1 MGEIS
6 RTYCKD
12 GMNQRRTVLVA
23 VGLVLSGILTT
34 ALWTTVQT
42 TSATDRVNR
51 PVVEDIHTLS
61 EQNLYLTWTVSS
73 APNGQSRIR
82 GFIYNNSDDRVNDLQ
97 LRILELD
104 PANRILSN
112 GVRTFE
118 ESVPARDRV
127 AFEVQV
133 PSHWSSSYQ
142 LMIDTFT
149 QTYGE
154 SGLIDVATTLSP
166 S

>member
-1 MGEIS
+1 VIHITRCRHLNG
-6 RTYCKD
+6 RD
-12 GMNQRRTVLVA
+12 QPNVLQGRDESEADRARGRGVGA
-23 VGLVLSGILTT
+23 VGD
-34 ALWTTVQT
+34 
-42 TSATDRVNR
+42 TD
-51 PVVEDIHTLS
+51 
-61 EQNLYLTWTVSS
+61 LYLTWTVSS

-104 PANRILSN
+104 PANRIVSN
-112 GVRTFE
+112 GVRTLE
-118 ESVPARDRV
+118 ESVPRDRV
-127 AFEVQV
+127 AFEVQL

-154 SGLIDVATTLSP
+154 SGLIEVATTLSP

>member
-1 MGEIS
+1 MTCSSEFSSSILPIAYS
-6 RTYCKD
+6 R
-12 GMNQRRTVLVA
+12 
-23 VGLVLSGILTT
+23 
-34 ALWTTVQT
+34 
-42 TSATDRVNR
+42 
-51 PVVEDIHTLS
+51 H
-61 EQNLYLTWTVSS
+61 
-73 APNGQSRIR
+73 
-82 GFIYNNSDDRVNDLQ
+82 
-97 LRILELD
+97 
-104 PANRILSN
+104 

>member
-1 MGEIS
+1 M
-6 RTYCKD
+6 
-12 GMNQRRTVLVA
+12 
-23 VGLVLSGILTT
+23 
-34 ALWTTVQT
+34 
-42 TSATDRVNR
+42 
-51 PVVEDIHTLS
+51 
-61 EQNLYLTWTVSS
+61 
-73 APNGQSRIR
+73 
-82 GFIYNNSDDRVNDLQ
+82 NDLQ
-97 LRILELD
+97 LRILERD

-112 GVRTFE
+112 GVRTLQ

-142 LMIDTFT
+142 LTIDTFT